1 MDEIIEFFK
10 DIFKYLII
18 IAIIILIRIF
28 VLTTTEVIGPSMEP
42 NLYDGNILLV
52 DQITSR
58 FNDYERFDII
68 VFEHSPSYLVKRVI
82 GLPGETIEYRDNKLY
97 ANNKEIKL
105 DFDIIGV
112 TENFGPIDIPNEKYY
127 LLGDNR
133 IDSVDSRDFGPVK
146 REKII
151 GKPFFSIWP
160 FNKIKIVK

>member
-28 VLTTTEVIGPSMEP
+28 VLTTSEVIGPSMEP

-52 DQITSR
+52 EQITSR
-58 FNDYERFDII
+58 FGDYKRFDVI

-97 ANNKEIKL
+97 VDNKKIESHFNIN
-105 DFDIIGV
+105 GN
-112 TENFGPIDIPNEKYY
+112 TTNFGPITIPEDKYY
-127 LLGDNR
+127 VLGDNR
-133 IDSVDSRDFGPVK
+133 IDSIDSRDFGPIK
-146 REKII
+146 KEKIV
-151 GKPFFSIWP
+151 GKPFFCIWP